1 MKTIHQRSGVAEP
14 IRNEAPRAKALRVL
28 RQWVYDGELAAGEAI
43 PSERELAKRLDV
55 ALATV
60 QRALRVLESEGV
72 ITKHEGRTRTVR
84 ANAANQSGLL
94 SDTVLLLA
102 ESAELKPLLDSQPYG
117 WAGYVA
123 RGAFSELSDGA
134 AHTMV
139 LGSRALTPAA
149 LERLLHGKPLGVII
163 PDMTDMMLDVA
174 ASARLAADEGVRCVI
189 YGDEPGYEFFDRV
202 APDHETG
209 SYELARWLMQRGR
222 RKIVTFW
229 QRPLNSSWAH
239 SRYAGYA
246 RAMREA
252 GLEPRPPVI
261 APMPIM
267 DDLNDDQARAIRTQ
281 SVAGS
286 LVSSFIPTP
295 QIDAI
300 MVVSDGEVAAVQG
313 ALTMLGKAPNRE
325 VEVVGYDNYW
335 EQSSSRNWQTAG
347 PTATVDKDN
356 VNTGR
361 ELVRLLFQRINNELP
376 PEPQLRLIRPKLRVL
391 D

>member
-1 MKTIHQRSGVAEP
+1 
-14 IRNEAPRAKALRVL
+14 VL
-28 RQWVYDGELAAGEAI
+28 RQWVHDGELAAGEAI
-43 PSERELAKRLDV
+43 PSERDLAKRLDV

-94 SDTVLLLA
+94 ADTVLLLA
-102 ESAELKPLLDSQPYG
+102 ESAELKPLLDTQPFG

-123 RGAFSELSDGA
+123 RGAFSELSDSA

-149 LERLLHGKPLGVII
+149 LERLLHGRPMGVII
-163 PDMTDMMLDVA
+163 PDMTAMALDVA
-174 ASARLAADEGVRCVI
+174 ASARLAAEEGVRCVL
-189 YGDEPGYEFFDRV
+189 YGDEPGYESFDRV

-209 SYELARWLMQRGR
+209 ACDLANWLLARGR
-222 RKIVTFW
+222 RKILTFW
-229 QRPLNSSWAH
+229 QRPLESSWAQA
-239 SRYAGYA
+239 RYAGYA
-246 RAMREA
+246 RAMRGA

-267 DDLNDDQARAIRTQ
+267 DGLSDDQAKMIRIQ
-281 SVAGS
+281 SVAGALVPS
-286 LVSSFIPTP
+286 LIPNP
-295 QIDAI
+295 EVDAI
-300 MVVSDGEVAAVQG
+300 MVVSDGEVAAVQA
-313 ALTMLGKAPNRE
+313 ALAMLGKSPNRE

-335 EQSSSRNWQTAG
+335 EQSSSRQWETAG

-361 ELVRLLFQRINNELP
+361 ELVRMLFQRINGELP
-376 PEPQLRLIRPKLRVL
+376 AEPQLRLITPRLRVL
-391 D
+391 PA